1 MSSATA
7 NNHLRCPYPE
17 IHLRDDAVIAHQL
30 AQVTERFL
38 QTPDMMVEKSIIQ
51 DSVGRALVHAN
62 RLLLRT
68 SLDRTFEAYPET
80 SHTFDGIKF

>member
-1 MSSATA
+1 MQLLILICAAPTLKSI
-7 NNHLRCPYPE
+7 CF
-17 IHLRDDAVIAHQL
+17 DDAVIAHQL

-80 SHTFDGIKF
+80 SHTFDGVKF